1 MKQLVV
7 SAGQFLSHHF
17 RPDFFRRLTFAHLPP
32 PGAKQKKNIRHHPSL
47 DPPDAAALSP
57 SSSDATPP
65 LSPRSAAA
73 APRLP
78 LSPAQPPP
86 PSSTSPEERA
96 HLARRLEAAL
106 EQVRRES
113 VRQGAALDE
122 LRRRARADELLV
134 ARRRATEGVERRKEQ
149 MQAQIERVL
158 PLSRALAAAHR
169 QVQVPACPP
178 VSSSQRETGMLW
190 LLWLPAFGPIASVN
204 SKGSGSACRSI
215 YGGFV
220 KWCMGKNDDGSDSMA
235 VQLVD
240 ESHWDDLVIIIAVVS
255 SKQKETSSTSGMR
268 DTIETSPLLQ
278 YRAQTVVP
286 SRILK
291 MEEAIKNC
299 DSESFARLTCA
310 DSNQFH
316 VVCLDTSPPMFYMND
331 TPHRIISLVEK
342 WNHSEETPH
351 VYSVPV

>member
-1 MKQLVV
+1 
-7 SAGQFLSHHF
+7 
-17 RPDFFRRLTFAHLPP
+17 
-32 PGAKQKKNIRHHPSL
+32 
-47 DPPDAAALSP
+47 

-169 QVQVPACPP
+169 QVQAGVWKCMPQYIRWICEM
-178 VSSSQRETGMLW
+178 V
-190 LLWLPAFGPIASVN
+190 
-204 SKGSGSACRSI
+204 
-215 YGGFV
+215 YG
-220 KWCMGKNDDGSDSMA
+220 KK
-235 VQLVD
+235 
-240 ESHWDDLVIIIAVVS
+240 
-255 SKQKETSSTSGMR
+255 
-268 DTIETSPLLQ
+268 
-278 YRAQTVVP
+278 
-286 SRILK
+286 
-291 MEEAIKNC
+291 
-299 DSESFARLTCA
+299 
-310 DSNQFH
+310 
-316 VVCLDTSPPMFYMND
+316 
-331 TPHRIISLVEK
+331 
-342 WNHSEETPH
+342 
-351 VYSVPV
+351 